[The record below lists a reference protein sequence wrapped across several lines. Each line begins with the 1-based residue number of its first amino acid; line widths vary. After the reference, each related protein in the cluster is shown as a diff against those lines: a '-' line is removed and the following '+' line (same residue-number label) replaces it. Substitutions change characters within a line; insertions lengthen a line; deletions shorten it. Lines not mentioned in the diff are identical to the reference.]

1 MKSGHTADIVSLLCI
16 GSMQKL
22 LVKFNFNP
30 AGYIA
35 GTAIFVVGAII
46 AEVTNLDYGMYGIT
60 LIYIFY
66 VFRQQKLVKS
76 GVDGTFVWAM
86 PFYQFV
92 GIIALVPVSY
102 THLDVYKR
110 QHGSSIWSRPGL
122 GMTRPRLLAI
132 WEKYVSEKPRPGYY
146 LSLIHI

>member
-46 AEVTNLDYGMYGIT
+46 AEVTNLDYGMCGIT

-92 GIIALVPVSY
+92 GIIALVP
-102 THLDVYKR
+102 
-110 QHGSSIWSRPGL
+110 IWLYNGKKKL
-122 GMTRPRLLAI
+122 NHVG
-132 WEKYVSEKPRPGYY
+132 
-146 LSLIHI
+146 